1 MSPVLARYSIGPNNS
16 TRDRGRAWCI
26 RNLVEKSGLREDTRE
41 SRGWNEL
48 KKYRDVVAGCGGS

>member
-1 MSPVLARYSIGPNNS
+1 MSPVLARYSIGPKNA

-48 KKYRDVVAGCGGS
+48 KK